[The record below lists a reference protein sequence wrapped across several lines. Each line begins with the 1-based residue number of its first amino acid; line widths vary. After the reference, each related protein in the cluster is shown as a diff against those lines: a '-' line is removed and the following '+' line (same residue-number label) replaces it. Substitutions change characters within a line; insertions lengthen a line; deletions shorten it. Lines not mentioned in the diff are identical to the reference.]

1 MLARRRRKEC
11 SRFSTQLCNST
22 VEALTASRGSSYL
35 RRCVN
40 DLDNH
45 KSEDED
51 AAILGVPVVA
61 LAMFTFPI
69 RIDFSRQIKQML

>member
-1 MLARRRRKEC
+1 MHL
-11 SRFSTQLCNST
+11 

-69 RIDFSRQIKQML
+69 